1 MYLKV
6 KLGDACQSPVDEGDR
21 ADRLPFRFSRRRS
34 VRTFNVEFVLIFLS
48 TRARTDASTIPTIV
62 YAIPRWRPRSGYG
75 AVRPETSTDAEQRD
89 PIRTARAR
97 GRPAAAPA
105 GDRRRET
112 ERRGAH
118 RTRRTRTTGSPR
130 GPAVS
135 CASQQSSVR
144 GDAARPRVSF
154 GSNRHI
160 IIFKPRRTSRA
171 NNTAPCQH
179 FTSTNSHTRVFCPLT
194 RKPHQSKKTSMKN
207 RSRTRHVMVQS
218 IGDTS
223 GICVKV
229 NILACPPRSR
239 SHAATDDDSRPA
251 DRAGF
256 CLNRCAHSPSVRR
269 T

>member
-1 MYLKV
+1 MR
-6 KLGDACQSPVDEGDR
+6 GIAPTG
-21 ADRLPFRFSRRRS
+21 DRLPFRFSRRRS
-34 VRTFNVEFVLIFLS
+34 SATFNVEFVLIFLS

-75 AVRPETSTDAEQRD
+75 AVRPERRRPTRSSATQYRACPR
-89 PIRTARAR
+89 PPRRRAR
-97 GRPAAAPA
+97 GRPETR
-105 GDRRRET
+105 DRET
-112 ERRGAH
+112 RRPPYAH
-118 RTRRTRTTGSPR
+118 NRQPARTRGLLCESDSHPSAATPR
-130 GPAVS
+130 GFRKQP
-135 CASQQSSVR
+135 C
-144 GDAARPRVSF
+144 
-154 GSNRHI
+154 NRHTSS
-160 IIFKPRRTSRA
+160 IFKPRRTSRA

-179 FTSTNSHTRVFCPLT
+179 FTSTNSHTRVFCLLT